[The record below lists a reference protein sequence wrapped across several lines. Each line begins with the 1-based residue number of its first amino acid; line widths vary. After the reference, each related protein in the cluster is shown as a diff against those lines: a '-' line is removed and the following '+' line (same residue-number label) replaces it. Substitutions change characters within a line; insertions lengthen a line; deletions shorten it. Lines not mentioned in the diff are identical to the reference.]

1 MGLGI
6 RIDSFS
12 LKRRAV
18 LDTLVEKNRGDSECL
33 KEKHLQLL
41 F

>member
-18 LDTLVEKNRGDSECL
+18 LDTLVEKNKGTVNA
-33 KEKHLQLL
+33 
-41 F
+41 